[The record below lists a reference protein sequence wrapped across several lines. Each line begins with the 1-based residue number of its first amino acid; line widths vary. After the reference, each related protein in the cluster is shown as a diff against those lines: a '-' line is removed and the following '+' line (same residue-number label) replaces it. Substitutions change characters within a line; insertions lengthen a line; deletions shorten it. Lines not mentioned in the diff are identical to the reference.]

1 MKKIMFIS
9 LILLLTGCTSEA
21 TVDIELTDNDQNTEF
36 VELEIVEEVSSDDGT
51 LLELSSVE
59 ENEFGSEGALTD
71 KEYSLEEMLIYA
83 LEDELRAKAEY
94 IYIMEEF
101 EVTRPFSNIMKS
113 EENHIQMLLPL
124 FAEYNVEVIDED
136 VIEHLIPFET
146 LKETYEIGVIAE
158 INNIAMYDKFLE
170 EDLPDDV
177 ADVFVKLRDASYNHL
192 EAFEKQLEKYV

>member
-1 MKKIMFIS
+1 MFIS